1 MVILRQKIKGQ
12 PYYQGT
18 ESLFFPS
25 SLSLLFADSKN
36 ILDLHDAHIIFNY
49 LKDKLV
55 IISLRQ
61 SEQQG
66 WHWWNQSV
74 KV

>member
-12 PYYQGT
+12 PYSQGT

-25 SLSLLFADSKN
+25 SLSLLFSDSKN
-36 ILDLHDAHIIFNY
+36 ILDLRDEHMIFNY

-61 SEQQG
+61 SAQQG

>member
-1 MVILRQKIKGQ
+1 M
-12 PYYQGT
+12 
-18 ESLFFPS
+18 
-25 SLSLLFADSKN
+25 
-36 ILDLHDAHIIFNY
+36 IFNY
-49 LKDKLV
+49 LKDELV